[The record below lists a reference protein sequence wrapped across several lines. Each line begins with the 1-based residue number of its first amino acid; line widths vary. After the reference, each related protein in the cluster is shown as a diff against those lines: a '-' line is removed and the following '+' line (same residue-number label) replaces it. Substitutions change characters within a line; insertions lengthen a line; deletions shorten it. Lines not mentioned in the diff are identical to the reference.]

1 VSERVPSRTAPRRT
15 AVCLSVIVVAL
26 TAIACTEE
34 QRGDLVDQGA
44 EAVVRNVVAAAGAGA
59 FEREGVEV
67 EGSLD
72 CTASSTGGAERLQVH
87 CTGSSKDGEELVL
100 EGEASTGDAEPGTL
114 VRGSFV
120 GTVDGEQVFE
130 QDCLGDAC

>member
-1 VSERVPSRTAPRRT
+1 MPARFRVLAC
-15 AVCLSVIVVAL
+15 AVLMIGAL
-26 TAIACTEE
+26 TATACTEE
-34 QRGDLVDQGA
+34 QRGDLVDEGT
-44 EAVVRNVVAAAGAGA
+44 EAVVRNVAAAAAAGA

-67 EGSLD
+67 DGSLD
-72 CTASSTGGAERLQVH
+72 CTASSSGGAERLQVR
-87 CTGSSKDGEELVL
+87 CTGTSRDGEELVL
-100 EGEASTGDAEPGTL
+100 EGEATTGDAEPGNL

>member
-1 VSERVPSRTAPRRT
+1 MLAC
-15 AVCLSVIVVAL
+15 AVLMIGAL
-26 TAIACTEE
+26 TTTACTEE
-34 QRGDLVDQGA
+34 QRGDLVDEGA
-44 EAVVRNVVAAAGAGA
+44 EAVVRNVASAAAAGA

-67 EGSLD
+67 DGALD
-72 CTASSTGGAERLQVH
+72 CTASSSGGAERLQVR
-87 CTGSSKDGEELVL
+87 CTGTSRDGEELVL
-100 EGEASTGDAEPGTL
+100 EGEATTGDAEPGNL

>member
-1 VSERVPSRTAPRRT
+1 MTLRMPARLRGVLACAGV
-15 AVCLSVIVVAL
+15 VVVAL

-34 QRGDLVDQGA
+34 QRGDLVDQGT
-44 EAVVRNVVAAAGAGA
+44 EAVVRNVAAAAGAGA

-67 EGSLD
+67 DGALD
-72 CTASSTGGAERLQVH
+72 CSASSTGGAERLQVR
-87 CTGSSKDGEELVL
+87 CTGSSTDGEELVL
-100 EGEASTGDAEPGTL
+100 EGEATTGDAEPGNL

>member
-1 VSERVPSRTAPRRT
+1 MIHRVPAGLRRVLT
-15 AVCLSVIVVAL
+15 CAGVVVVAV
-26 TAIACTEE
+26 TTIACTEE
-34 QRGDLVDQGA
+34 QRGDLVDEGT

-67 EGSLD
+67 EGTLD
-72 CTASSTGGAERLQVH
+72 CTASSTGGAERLEVR

-100 EGEASTGDAEPGTL
+100 EGEATTGDAEPGNL

-120 GTVDGEQVFE
+120 GTVDGEQIFE

>member
-1 VSERVPSRTAPRRT
+1 MRELGPAGRARRRVPAPLI
-15 AVCLSVIVVAL
+15 ALIVAL
-26 TAIACTEE
+26 TAMACTDE
-34 QRGDLVDQGA
+34 QRGDLVDQGT

-67 EGSLD
+67 EGPLE
-72 CTASSTGGAERLQVH
+72 CTASSTGGAERLEVR
-87 CTGSSKDGEELVL
+87 CTGASQDGEELIL
-100 EGEASTGDAEPGTL
+100 EGEATTGDAEPGNL

-120 GTVDGEQVFE
+120 GSVDGEQVFE

>member
-1 VSERVPSRTAPRRT
+1 MLACAGVV
-15 AVCLSVIVVAL
+15 VVAL
-26 TAIACTEE
+26 TAIACTDE
-34 QRGDLVDQGA
+34 QRGDLVDQGT
-44 EAVVRNVVAAAGAGA
+44 EAVVRNVAAAAGAGA

-67 EGSLD
+67 DGALD
-72 CTASSTGGAERLQVH
+72 CSASSTGGAERLQVR
-87 CTGSSKDGEELVL
+87 CTGSSTDGEELVL
-100 EGEASTGDAEPGTL
+100 EGEATTGDAEPGNL

>member
-1 VSERVPSRTAPRRT
+1 MSEPLPSRLPRR
-15 AVCLSVIVVAL
+15 AAMCLSVLIVAV
-26 TAIACTEE
+26 TAMACTEE
-34 QRGDLVDQGA
+34 QRGDLVDQGT

-67 EGSLD
+67 EGPLD
-72 CTASSTGGAERLQVH
+72 CSASSTGGAERLQVR

-100 EGEASTGDAEPGTL
+100 EGEATTGDAEPGNL

-120 GTVDGEQVFE
+120 GTVDGEQAFE
-130 QDCLGDAC
+130 QECLGDGC

>member
-1 VSERVPSRTAPRRT
+1 MSERLPWRSAPRRAPVYLGVLLV
-15 AVCLSVIVVAL
+15 AVTVM
-26 TAIACTEE
+26 ACTEE
-34 QRGDLVDQGA
+34 QRGDLIDQGT
-44 EAVVRNVVAAAGAGA
+44 EAVVRNVAAAAGAGA

-67 EGSLD
+67 EGPLE
-72 CTASSTGGAERLQVH
+72 CTVSSTGGAERLQVR

-100 EGEASTGDAEPGTL
+100 EGEATTGDAEPGNF

>member
-1 VSERVPSRTAPRRT
+1 MREPLPSRSPRR
-15 AVCLSVIVVAL
+15 AAMCLSVLIVAVTAL
-26 TAIACTEE
+26 ACTEE
-34 QRGDLVDQGA
+34 QRGDLVDQGT

-67 EGSLD
+67 EGPLD
-72 CTASSTGGAERLQVH
+72 CSASSTGGAERLQVR

-100 EGEASTGDAEPGTL
+100 EGEVTTGDAEPGNL

-130 QDCLGDAC
+130 QECLGDAC

>member
-1 VSERVPSRTAPRRT
+1 MIALVPARLRKVLAG
-15 AVCLSVIVVAL
+15 AGVVVVAL
-26 TAIACTEE
+26 TAVACTEE
-34 QRGDLVDQGA
+34 QRGDLVDQGT
-44 EAVVRNVVAAAGAGA
+44 EAVVRNVAAAAAAGA

-67 EGSLD
+67 EGALD
-72 CTASSTGGAERLQVH
+72 CTASSTGGVERLEVR

-100 EGEASTGDAEPGTL
+100 EGEATTGDAEPGNL

-130 QDCLGDAC
+130 QDCLGDDC

>member
-1 VSERVPSRTAPRRT
+1 MLLAC
-15 AVCLSVIVVAL
+15 AGVAM
-26 TAIACTEE
+26 AFSAMACTEE
-34 QRGDLVDQGA
+34 QRGDLVDEGT
-44 EAVVRNVVAAAGAGA
+44 EAVVRNVAAAAGAGA

-67 EGSLD
+67 EGALD
-72 CTASSTGGAERLQVH
+72 CTASSTGGAERLQVR
-87 CTGSSKDGEELVL
+87 CTGSSADGEELVL
-100 EGEASTGDAEPGTL
+100 EGEAMTGGAEPGNL

>member
-1 VSERVPSRTAPRRT
+1 MTPRMPAGLRGVL
-15 AVCLSVIVVAL
+15 ACAGVVFVAL

-34 QRGDLVDQGA
+34 QRGDLVDQGT
-44 EAVVRNVVAAAGAGA
+44 EAVVRNVAAAAGAGA

-67 EGSLD
+67 DGALD
-72 CTASSTGGAERLQVH
+72 CSASSTGGAERLQVR
-87 CTGSSKDGEELVL
+87 CTGSSTDGEELVL
-100 EGEASTGDAEPGTL
+100 EGEATTGDAEPGNL

>member
-1 VSERVPSRTAPRRT
+1 MPARFRVLAC
-15 AVCLSVIVVAL
+15 AVLMIGAL
-26 TAIACTEE
+26 TATACTEE
-34 QRGDLVDQGA
+34 QRGDLVDEGT
-44 EAVVRNVVAAAGAGA
+44 EAVVRNVAAAAATGA

-67 EGSLD
+67 DGSLD
-72 CTASSTGGAERLQVH
+72 CTASSSGGAERLQVR
-87 CTGSSKDGEELVL
+87 CTGTSRDGEELVL
-100 EGEASTGDAEPGTL
+100 EGEATTGDAEPGNL

>member
-1 VSERVPSRTAPRRT
+1 VSERVPSRSAPRRAPVYLGVIIVAVT
-15 AVCLSVIVVAL
+15 AM
-26 TAIACTEE
+26 ACTEE
-34 QRGDLVDQGA
+34 QRGDLVDQGT

-67 EGSLD
+67 EGPLE
-72 CTASSTGGAERLQVH
+72 CTASSTGGAERMEVR
-87 CTGSSKDGEELVL
+87 CTGSSQEGAELVL
-100 EGEASTGDAEPGTL
+100 EGEATTGDAEPGNL

>member
-1 VSERVPSRTAPRRT
+1 MTRRVPPTLRGVFAC
-15 AVCLSVIVVAL
+15 VGVVVVAL
-26 TAIACTEE
+26 TTIACTEE
-34 QRGDLVDQGA
+34 QRGDLVDQGT
-44 EAVVRNVVAAAGAGA
+44 EAVVRNVAAAAAAGA

-67 EGSLD
+67 EGVFD
-72 CTASSTGGAERLQVH
+72 CTASSTGGAERLQVR
-87 CTGSSKDGEELVL
+87 CTGSSTDGQALVL
-100 EGEASTGDAEPGTL
+100 EGEATTGDAEPGNL